1 MRNENR
7 VCYSKNLNEN
17 LYLVLYGTMVR
28 FEERTPLF
36 VSSPLLSFSFR
47 KDLLQK
53 NSFIFLLVVVIFC
66 AEVAKEKTSEE

>member
-17 LYLVLYGTMVR
+17 LYLVPVPGTVPWYALR
-28 FEERTPLF
+28 KEPL
-36 VSSPLLSFSFR
+36 SLPPLSFSFR
-47 KDLLQK
+47 KDLQK